1 MQPVTRP
8 QADGEP
14 PRTGRRHYWPGA
26 GIYKVAGIGPPL
38 AQLGPGLGVE
48 QEASA
53 DELVLRLSNSAAGHM
68 LPTGDPERFILVE
81 VSFLDRGG
89 RRIGEPH
96 RERIGQTW
104 EWWPEP
110 RKLADNRLAPL
121 EVRELRLS
129 RPPGAIQ
136 WILVAASHRIS
147 AEALEYHGLD
157 GYPASR
163 VTHRRHGDFPTGS
176 GGG

>member
-104 EWWPEP
+104 EWWPG
-110 RKLADNRLAPL
+110 
-121 EVRELRLS
+121 LS